1 MNGAQTNDAAANLL
15 KADHKMDAIMGIL
28 LRSGVIL
35 AATIVLVG
43 GILFLMRHKTPV
55 TDYHVF
61 SGEPSDL
68 RTLSGIFADVK
79 SFHARGLIQLG
90 LLVLIATPVA
100 RVVFS
105 LFAFLYQKDWKYVV
119 FTAIVLGLLLYS
131 LFGGAG
137 A

>member
-1 MNGAQTNDAAANLL
+1 MSEAAADQL
-15 KADHKMDAIMGIL
+15 KADQKMDAIMGIL
-28 LRSGVIL
+28 LRSGVTL
-35 AATIVLVG
+35 AASIVLLG

-55 TDYHVF
+55 TDYHIF
-61 SGEPSDL
+61 SGEPTDL
-68 RTLSGIFADVK
+68 RTTSGIFADVK
-79 SFHARGLIQLG
+79 AFRARGLIQLG

-100 RVVFS
+100 RVIFS

-131 LFGGAG
+131 LLGSAG

>member
-1 MNGAQTNDAAANLL
+1 MSNAAEQLRE
-15 KADHKMDAIMGIL
+15 DQKMDAIMGIL
-28 LRSGVIL
+28 LRSGVVL

-55 TDYHVF
+55 TDYHIF

-68 RTLSGIFADVK
+68 RTISGILGDVRA
-79 SFHARGLIQLG
+79 FRARALIQLG
-90 LLVLIATPVA
+90 LIVLIATPVA

-105 LFAFLYQKDWKYVV
+105 LFAFTYQKDWKYVV

-131 LFGGAG
+131 LFGSAG